1 MLNYKEITEEVIRK
15 YAEPFIVQELDESIK
30 SYVKW
35 NMDTRKAIDGEY
47 PTGDDYD
54 DLVKSSHEQALGWL
68 KRKYYTLYAN
78 PDTDERQQAWIYFNK
93 LDTSYSLDQLAQEP
107 VQEIELSP
115 LI

>member
-1 MLNYKEITEEVIRK
+1 MLNYIAITEDVIRK

-30 SYVKW
+30 SYMKW
-35 NMDTRKAIDGEY
+35 NMDTSKAIDGEY
-47 PTGDDYD
+47 PKGEDHDKI
-54 DLVKSSHEQALGWL
+54 VKSSHEQALNWV
-68 KRKYYTLYAN
+68 KRKYYTLYSN
-78 PDTDERQQAWIYFNK
+78 PDSDERQQALIHYNR